1 MHEENLQKILRQRPD
16 VAATLAL
23 ELLRE
28 VPEKNGLTH
37 NDGSILQDLVQK
49 LINALEEQ
57 NQKSSVEISVVTPV
71 FNEQE
76 NLPELYR
83 RLTETLSSIGDYE
96 IIFVNDGSRDKSTE
110 IISGIIK
117 TDEHIRLINFS
128 RNFGHQAAITAGI
141 DYSRGRAVVLMDADL
156 QDPPE
161 ILSEMISLWRKGNEV
176 VYAVRKKRKEFF
188 LKRAS
193 YFAFYRLLQFIS
205 NIDIPLDS
213 GDFCLMDEKVV
224 AQLKALPERN
234 RFLRG
239 LRSWVGFKQIA
250 LPYERDARHAG
261 ETKYTFRKL
270 VRLALDGIVS
280 FSSFPLRLAA
290 YIGFITCS
298 LSVIYLIFAVV
309 MHFVK
314 SLPPGWTSLIAV
326 VLLIGG
332 IQLII
337 LGIIGEY
344 IARIYEE
351 SKQRPTYIVRS
362 VIEK

>member
-1 MHEENLQKILRQRPD
+1 MHEENLQKILEQNPD
-16 VAATLAL
+16 VATKLAY

-28 VPEKNGLTH
+28 NQNNNGQNL
-37 NDGSILQDLVQK
+37 LK
-49 LINALEEQ
+49 RLIAAIENKT
-57 NQKSSVEISVVTPV
+57 QKSEIEISVVVPV

-83 RLTETLSSIGDYE
+83 RLTETLSSLGSYE
-96 IIFVNDGSRDKSTE
+96 ILFINDGSTDKTRE
-110 IISGIIK
+110 IISK
-117 TDEHIRLINFS
+117 FHETESRIRLINFS

-141 DYSRGRAVVLMDADL
+141 DHSLGRAVILIDADL

-161 ILSEMISLWRKGNEV
+161 LLSEMIKLWRAGNEV
-176 VYAVRKKRKEFF
+176 VYAVRQKRKEFF
-188 LKRAS
+188 LKRVA
-193 YFAFYRLLQFIS
+193 YFVFYRILQFIS

-213 GDFCLMDEKVV
+213 GDFCLMDRTVV
-224 AQLKALPERN
+224 KQIKNLPERN

-239 LRSWVGFKQIA
+239 LRCWVGFKQVA
-250 LPYERDARHAG
+250 LPYEREARHAG
-261 ETKYTFRKL
+261 TTKYTFRKL

-290 YIGFITCS
+290 YIGFLTFT
-298 LSVIYLIFAVV
+298 LSIIYLLFAVIA
-309 MHFVK
+309 HFVGNP
-314 SLPPGWTSLIAV
+314 PPGWTSIIAV

-332 IQLII
+332 IQLTI

-351 SKQRPTYIVRS
+351 SKQRPTYIVRD
-362 VIEK
+362 EG